1 MEIAE
6 EVVSR
11 FAVRMESDMV
21 HDWHT
26 MPESKEAQFD
36 VLFVQNRATKGD
48 GIQFELA
55 HDAFTVVA
63 SKPRGMLP
71 GGRKA

>member
-11 FAVRMESDMV
+11 FAVRMESDMA

-48 GIQFELA
+48 GM
-55 HDAFTVVA
+55 HVW
-63 SKPRGMLP
+63 
-71 GGRKA
+71 